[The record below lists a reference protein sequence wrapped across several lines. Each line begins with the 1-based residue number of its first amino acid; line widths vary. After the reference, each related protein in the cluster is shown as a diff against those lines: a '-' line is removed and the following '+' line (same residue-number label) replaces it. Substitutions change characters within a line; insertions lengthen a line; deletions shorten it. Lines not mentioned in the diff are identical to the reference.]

1 VAVPDTRIEGVNA
14 VDYIHNSI
22 VNPQD
27 FIAPVPEGA
36 PVAQW
41 SLAMPH
47 GSGEVLTEQELNDV
61 IAYLLSLDT

>member
-1 VAVPDTRIEGVNA
+1 VNA

-27 FIAPVPEGA
+27 YIAPVPDGP

-41 SLAMPH
+41 ALAMPH
-47 GSGEVLTEQELNDV
+47 GFVKLLTEQELNDV
-61 IAYLLSLDT
+61 IAYLLSLDA